1 MAYRAF
7 DEWQHA
13 AAAEPLRLPAAA
25 APRPVAPA
33 PAPAP
38 AFTPVELSVISLA
51 RVDGLATLR
60 PRNWLTRL
68 AERLFGVGR
77 PNPLADP
84 RLEALRRFALIVRNH
99 RGDPPQGEIDRF
111 LAAGF
116 TARAAIALSSLA
128 S

>member
-13 AAAEPLRLPAAA
+13 AATEPLRLPSVA
-25 APRPVAPA
+25 RPALVA

-38 AFTPVELSVISLA
+38 AFTAVELSVIGLA

-68 AERLFGVGR
+68 AERLFGLGR
-77 PNPLADP
+77 PNQLADP

-99 RGDPPQGEIDRF
+99 RGDPPQGEINRF

-116 TARAAIALSSLA
+116 SARAAIALSSLA

>member
-13 AAAEPLRLPAAA
+13 AAAEPLHLPAAA

-33 PAPAP
+33 PA
-38 AFTPVELSVISLA
+38 FTPVELSVIGLA